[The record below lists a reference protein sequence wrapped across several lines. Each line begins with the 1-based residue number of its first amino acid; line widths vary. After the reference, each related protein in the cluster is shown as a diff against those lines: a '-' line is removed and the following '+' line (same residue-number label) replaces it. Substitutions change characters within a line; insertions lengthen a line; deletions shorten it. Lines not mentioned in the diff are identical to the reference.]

1 MRYLDTSVVLSAAN
15 AQDPNHSKALE
26 LLKGGKNVVSE
37 LTIAELYSVV
47 SRVVGVP
54 GEELD
59 ALVEYMVE
67 ASGAHLIRVGWSDVF
82 RRAYV
87 MAGELK
93 LKTLDLLHVSA
104 ALVMKA
110 REFVTLDKEIIGRGS
125 VVERLTGVRV
135 VPSQER

>member
-1 MRYLDTSVVLSAAN
+1 
-15 AQDPNHSKALE
+15 E
-26 LLKGGKNVVSE
+26 KNVVSE

-67 ASGAHLIRVGWSDVF
+67 ASGAHLIQVEWSDVF

>member
-1 MRYLDTSVVLSAAN
+1 MRYLDTSVVISAAN

-26 LLKGGKNVVSE
+26 LLKGEKNVVSE

-54 GEELD
+54 REELD